1 MLKSILSAVP
11 YVAAAGLFGASV
23 GYLADTDW
31 QVTAGLSA
39 VITAGFIGRDIW
51 TWRNF

>member
-11 YVAAAGLFGASV
+11 VVAAAGLFGASV
-23 GYLADTDW
+23 GYIADTNW
-31 QVTAGLSA
+31 QVTAGLAAGIVA
-39 VITAGFIGRDIW
+39 VMIGRDIW